1 LAQST
6 SINPNTIQ
14 KAYKD
19 LESEGFIYSVVGRG
33 SFVAAPPGK
42 KDSERIESLMSSIR
56 SGVREL
62 HYLGLTRQEIL
73 EFIDKTITA
82 NKEGKTHD

>member
-1 LAQST
+1 
-6 SINPNTIQ
+6 
-14 KAYKD
+14 
-19 LESEGFIYSVVGRG
+19 
-33 SFVAAPPGK
+33 
-42 KDSERIESLMSSIR
+42 MSSIR